1 MSKQKLFFYPMSLNH
16 YNALFEHLD
25 LSPIKELIP
34 TTGRKPFSRQAICH
48 ALIYANLQGIRTLSE
63 LEAKLSTNL
72 AIAYKCE

>member
-1 MSKQKLFFYPMSLNH
+1 MSLNH

-34 TTGRKPFSRQAICH
+34 TTGRKPFSRQAICR

-63 LEAKLSTNL
+63 LEAELSTNL
-72 AIAYKCE
+72 AIAYKCG